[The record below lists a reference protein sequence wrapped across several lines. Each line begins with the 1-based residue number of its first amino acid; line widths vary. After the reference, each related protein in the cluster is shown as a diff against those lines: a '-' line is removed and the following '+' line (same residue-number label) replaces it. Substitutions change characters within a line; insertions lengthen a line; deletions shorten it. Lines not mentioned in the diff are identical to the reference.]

1 MAGGERGGC
10 RFERILCAADGRTF
24 SSSISWFCCHVPP
37 SPLLRLNL
45 RPGASTV
52 DFHRAGRRGGIL
64 GKACHE
70 QFATVILS
78 WQTSGW
84 GSPVQSRVGTMFGRY
99 RLVRL
104 VGEGGMGSVYE
115 ALDTDKGR
123 TVALK
128 ILAEQYSSDDRFR
141 ERFKRESRAAATV
154 QEPHVIPIHDWGEID
169 GNLYI
174 DMRLVDGETL
184 YSILKKRP
192 LSPEKAVEIISQ
204 VAAALDAAHSQ
215 GLIHRDVKPQN
226 IMVTNQGFVYLLDFG
241 IAATVG
247 ETRLTMAGS
256 QIGTFQYM
264 APERFSDAD
273 SGTAVDV
280 YSLAC
285 VLYESLTGR
294 PPFAAASLE
303 GVMSAQMTAPPPRP
317 SLESPAVNPAF
328 DDVIAR
334 GMAKDPDDRYGS
346 AGALARA
353 AGKAL
358 RGETGL
364 PSGPMPNLQGA
375 SAASWTGPLPSQNL
389 QLAPLSQGGADSKR
403 SWALPAVIA
412 VLAALVL
419 GGIGIVI
426 GMLANQGPSSPT
438 VNTSSPASA
447 MVPATMPPAA
457 SPSRVSRPPLVTGP
471 DSSKYRETCDEGF
484 TVPDVSGWGSRAGR
498 GTPETSCFFADSVLR
513 AYWATYGSA
522 SKENR
527 EVIAAGA
534 IPCQGGSSK
543 CGPGGLYR
551 MSCSVHGSEPWIT
564 CTGGN
569 NAKVY
574 LF

>member
-1 MAGGERGGC
+1 
-10 RFERILCAADGRTF
+10 
-24 SSSISWFCCHVPP
+24 
-37 SPLLRLNL
+37 
-45 RPGASTV
+45 
-52 DFHRAGRRGGIL
+52 
-64 GKACHE
+64 
-70 QFATVILS
+70 
-78 WQTSGW
+78 
-84 GSPVQSRVGTMFGRY
+84 
-99 RLVRL
+99 
-104 VGEGGMGSVYE
+104 MGSVYE

-123 TVALK
+123 AVALK
-128 ILAEQYSSDDRFR
+128 ILAEQYSRDERFR
-141 ERFKRESRAAATV
+141 QRFKRESRAAATV

-184 YSILKKRP
+184 FSIVKRRP
-192 LSPEKAVEIISQ
+192 LLPQQAVEIISQ
-204 VAAALDAAHSQ
+204 VASALDAAHSQ

-226 IMVTNQGFVYLLDFG
+226 IIVTDQGFVYLLDFG

-264 APERFSDAD
+264 APERFGDTE

-294 PPFAAASLE
+294 PPFASTSLE
-303 GVMSAQMTAPPPRP
+303 GVILAHMTAPPPRP

-358 RGETGL
+358 RGEMGIL
-364 PSGPMPNLQGA
+364 SGPMPTLPGA
-375 SAASWTGPLPSQNL
+375 AVAHWTGPLPSQSF
-389 QLAPLSQGGADSKR
+389 QVAPPPQVGSDPKR

-412 VLAALVL
+412 VAAALVL
-419 GGIGIVI
+419 GAIGIVI
-426 GMLANQGPSSPT
+426 GMLANQSPSSSSA
-438 VNTSSPASA
+438 NTSPQSASA
-447 MVPATMPPAA
+447 VPATIPPPV
-457 SPSRVSRPPLVTGP
+457 SQNRISRPPLVTGA

-484 TVPDVSGWGSRAGR
+484 AMPGVSGWGSRSGR

-513 AYWATYGSA
+513 AYWTTYGSVGNE
-522 SKENR
+522 SR

-534 IPCQGGSSK
+534 NPCQGGPSK

-551 MSCSVHGSEPWIT
+551 MSCSVHGSESWVT